1 MEGGGRQEHVFGL
14 KQDDPVAYDERRKE
28 QYRRSDAKK
37 KAKKK
42 AKKAAKT
49 ARDRDAAQVRAA
61 REETAR
67 VRAAHTRD
75 AAHADAMADHNA
87 ALRLKKAHERMRL
100 ELQHVETEQQALLA
114 DMLSTGL
121 PSTSPPSESSS
132 SESSSDSESEQPA
145 TIVQPKTQK
154 RRKEADESERKE
166 LTYMYGREQTHNQE
180 RREQAFCRST
190 EEPVL
195 NVTNREIPIAPRV
208 NDQEYRKLMW
218 AQLVVLVPLALCA
231 ISVMWMVSEVT
242 QLRAAENQR
251 QQADSDPFDLG
262 L

>member
-42 AKKAAKT
+42 AKKEAKA

-75 AAHADAMADHNA
+75 AAHADAMEDHINA
-87 ALRLKKAHERMRL
+87 ILRVKKAQERMR
-100 ELQHVETEQQALLA
+100 ELQHVETEQELA
-114 DMLSTGL
+114 DMGGTVL
-121 PSTSPPSESSS
+121 PSSDSSN

-145 TIVQPKTQK
+145 TIMQPKMQK
-154 RRKEADESERKE
+154 RRKESERKE
-166 LTYMYGREQTHNQE
+166 LTYMYGREQTHNQPGAPGAGVLPIDRGACSQRDQPGDPDRVPCQRPGVPQTDVGSA
-180 RREQAFCRST
+180 RRARPAGPLRNLSR
-190 EEPVL
+190 PV
-195 NVTNREIPIAPRV
+195 
-208 NDQEYRKLMW
+208 DGQ
-218 AQLVVLVPLALCA
+218 
-231 ISVMWMVSEVT
+231 
-242 QLRAAENQR
+242 
-251 QQADSDPFDLG
+251 
-262 L
+262 

>member
-42 AKKAAKT
+42 AKKEAKA

-67 VRAAHTRD
+67 VRAEHTRD

-87 ALRLKKAHERMRL
+87 VLRIKKAHERMRL
-100 ELQHVETEQQALLA
+100 ELQHVETEQALA
-114 DMLSTGL
+114 DMGSTGL
-121 PSTSPPSESSS
+121 PSTSPPSDSSS

-145 TIVQPKTQK
+145 TMIMQPKTQK

-180 RREQAFCRST
+180 RREQVFCRST

-195 NVTNREIPIAPRV
+195 NVTNREIPIASRV

-231 ISVMWMVSEVT
+231 ISVMWMVIEVT